1 MAMREE
7 NEPSSNNKSSNNNSD
22 EERGLLTN
30 IVLFFFSLIKWSC
43 ISVLFS
49 IFIAFVGVTFIWPE
63 EGSNHEKQTL
73 EKEVTYLADELR
85 NTSFLK
91 LLTKTQE
98 TSMWTVPDSFGW
110 GVGKVASIFTEN
122 AQMYAET
129 ANYSMRIFLV
139 RFITIISSLPI
150 LVIYTFAAVVI
161 GLVER
166 DLRRFNLARESSTKF
181 HLLLNNSH
189 LPLVG
194 LMMCYLSWPV
204 TAYPLPFILPG
215 YILFGLL
222 VFTMV
227 AGYKKYF

>member
-1 MAMREE
+1 MAMRQE
-7 NEPSSNNKSSNNNSD
+7 NEPSNSKNSSSNSSE
-22 EERGLLTN
+22 EERGLLTK

-43 ISVLFS
+43 ISILFS

-98 TSMWTVPDSFGW
+98 TSLWVVPDKFGHGVSKLASF
-110 GVGKVASIFTEN
+110 FTEN
-122 AQMYAET
+122 SQMYAET

-139 RFITIISSLPI
+139 RFIILLSSLPI
-150 LVIYTFAAVVI
+150 LVIYTFAGVVI

-181 HLLLNNSH
+181 HLILNNSH
-189 LPLVG
+189 LPLIA

>member
-1 MAMREE
+1 MAMREKD
-7 NEPSSNNKSSNNNSD
+7 EPASSNSTNNNTE

-30 IVLFFFSLIKWSC
+30 IVLFIFGLIKWSC
-43 ISVLFS
+43 ISILFS
-49 IFIAFVGVTFIWPE
+49 ILVSFVGVTFIWPE
-63 EGSNHEKQTL
+63 DGSNHEKQTL

-85 NTSFLK
+85 NSSFLT

-98 TSMWTVPDSFGW
+98 TSLWTIPDKFGSGVSTVSSF
-110 GVGKVASIFTEN
+110 FTEKSKV
-122 AQMYAET
+122 YAET

-139 RFITIISSLPI
+139 RFIILISSLPI
-150 LVIYTFAAVVI
+150 LFIYTFAAIVI

-181 HLLLNNSH
+181 HLILNNAH
-189 LPLVG
+189 LPLIT